1 MKRGFRRRARLRSHF
16 GGTGSWGGYFRLRKN
31 SVVFLGL
38 FLGGLLLGSLYTV
51 RDCGGQRLIL
61 TMMANQLQAQA
72 AGGFWQVLT
81 GRLVTN
87 LGYIIFLYFAANCVQ
102 GKWLSGLVPAFYGL
116 SVGSSVTAILYQ
128 HGIAAGGYL
137 AVCVLAP
144 RFCQLILLMTAC
156 NQSVKLS
163 QNISAKKPAG
173 EQSFLLLGTA
183 TVLFSGLEAL
193 VLSRFT
199 GLLTYL

>member
-1 MKRGFRRRARLRSHF
+1 
-16 GGTGSWGGYFRLRKN
+16 
-31 SVVFLGL
+31 
-38 FLGGLLLGSLYTV
+38 
-51 RDCGGQRLIL
+51 
-61 TMMANQLQAQA
+61 
-72 AGGFWQVLT
+72 
-81 GRLVTN
+81 
-87 LGYIIFLYFAANCVQ
+87 
-102 GKWLSGLVPAFYGL
+102 
-116 SVGSSVTAILYQ
+116 
-128 HGIAAGGYL
+128 
-137 AVCVLAP
+137 
-144 RFCQLILLMTAC
+144 MTAC